1 MNLYK
6 ISQTV
11 NRDYDTYDS
20 AIVCASD
27 EETAR
32 NTHPNIELLTSR
44 LTWTNGDWCKPH
56 QVVVELIGSAAPGIP
71 AGVILASFNAG

>member
-1 MNLYK
+1 MNLYR

-20 AIVCASD
+20 AIVCARD
-27 EETAR
+27 ETAAKAIHPRLAIR
-32 NTHPNIELLTSR
+32 NRWDCSS
-44 LTWTNGDWCKPH
+44 WCDSPD
-56 QVVVELIGSAAPGIP
+56 QVTVELIGSAAPGIP